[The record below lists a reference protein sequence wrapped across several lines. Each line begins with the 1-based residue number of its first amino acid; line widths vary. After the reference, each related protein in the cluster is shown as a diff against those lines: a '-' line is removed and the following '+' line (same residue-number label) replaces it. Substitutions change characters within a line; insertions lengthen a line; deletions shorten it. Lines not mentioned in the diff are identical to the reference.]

1 MLVSKE
7 TMNMAGL
14 LVDIYG
20 LDQVPPPSRPCP
32 LTCLWLLHPR
42 LRSRSSMQDIAE
54 RTLAAWH
61 QTYQDGARRRSL
73 IALAFDMPN
82 HGSRKVCETSNLD
95 WEEGNLNHARDMVN
109 AVGGGA
115 ATMSLLMGLVGFYT
129 GRTAEIDAHVC
140 LGWSLGGHTA
150 WWSLFGEP
158 RLDGA
163 VVVVGCADY
172 ISLMTERHKESPLP
186 TPSPF
191 LGSVYFPSDLV
202 TEIQKV
208 DPKARLFGATA
219 APPPS
224 PPLPA
229 SEQGRLRDLLDAKVR
244 GKKVLVC
251 SGGDDKLVPYAR
263 SAPLLAVLKDA
274 VRPGGWYEDGGFVL
288 EDRVYEGVGH
298 KFSEDMVRDS
308 VKFLVRIVSEG
319 PRDRGA

>member
-1 MLVSKE
+1 MPVSKE

-61 QTYQDGARRRSL
+61 ETYQDGARRRSL

-82 HGSRKVCETSNLD
+82 HGSHKVCETSNLD
-95 WEEGNLNHARDMVN
+95 WEEGNLSHARDMVN

-229 SEQGRLRDLLDAKVR
+229 SEQDRLRDLLDAKVR

>member
-1 MLVSKE
+1 MPVSKE

-20 LDQVPPPSRPCP
+20 LDQVPLPSRPCP

-61 QTYQDGARRRSL
+61 QTYQYGARRRSL

-95 WEEGNLNHARDMVN
+95 WEEGNLSHARDMVN

-229 SEQGRLRDLLDAKVR
+229 SEQARLRDLLDAKVR

>member
-1 MLVSKE
+1 MPVSKE
-7 TMNMAGL
+7 TITMAGL

-61 QTYQDGARRRSL
+61 QSYQYRARRRSL

-95 WEEGNLNHARDMVN
+95 WEEGNLSHACDMVN

-115 ATMSLLMGLVGFYT
+115 AAMSLLMGLVGVYT
-129 GRTAEIDAHVC
+129 GRDAEIDAHVC
-140 LGWSLGGHTA
+140 LGWSLGGRTA

-191 LGSVYFPSDLV
+191 LGSLYFPSDLV
-202 TEIQKV
+202 AKIQQV
-208 DPKARLFGATA
+208 DPKAMLFGATA

-229 SEQGRLRDLLDAKVR
+229 SEQARLRDLLDAEVR

-251 SGGDDKLVPYAR
+251 SGGDDEYINTPICFI
-263 SAPLLAVLKDA
+263 
-274 VRPGGWYEDGGFVL
+274 E
-288 EDRVYEGVGH
+288 H
-298 KFSEDMVRDS
+298 T
-308 VKFLVRIVSEG
+308 
-319 PRDRGA
+319 

>member
-1 MLVSKE
+1 MPVSKE

-20 LDQVPPPSRPCP
+20 LDQVPLPSRPCP

-61 QTYQDGARRRSL
+61 ETYQDGARRRSL

-229 SEQGRLRDLLDAKVR
+229 SEQDRLRDLLDAKVR

-263 SAPLLAVLKDA
+263 SALLLAVLKDA

-298 KFSEDMVRDS
+298 KFNEDMVRDS

>member
-1 MLVSKE
+1 MPVSKE
-7 TMNMAGL
+7 TITMAGL

-61 QTYQDGARRRSL
+61 QSYQYRARRRSL

-95 WEEGNLNHARDMVN
+95 WEEGNLSHACDMVN

-115 ATMSLLMGLVGFYT
+115 AAMSLLMGLVGVYT
-129 GRTAEIDAHVC
+129 GRDAEIDAHVC

-172 ISLMTERHKESPLP
+172 I
-186 TPSPF
+186 
-191 LGSVYFPSDLV
+191 
-202 TEIQKV
+202 
-208 DPKARLFGATA
+208 
-219 APPPS
+219 
-224 PPLPA
+224 
-229 SEQGRLRDLLDAKVR
+229 
-244 GKKVLVC
+244 C
-251 SGGDDKLVPYAR
+251 
-263 SAPLLAVLKDA
+263 
-274 VRPGGWYEDGGFVL
+274 
-288 EDRVYEGVGH
+288 
-298 KFSEDMVRDS
+298 EDMS
-308 VKFLVRIVSEG
+308 SSSSLPI
-319 PRDRGA
+319 

>member
-1 MLVSKE
+1 MPVSKE

-20 LDQVPPPSRPCP
+20 LDQAPPPSRPCP

-54 RTLAAWH
+54 RTLAAWQ
-61 QTYQDGARRRSL
+61 QTYQYGARRRSL

-95 WEEGNLNHARDMVN
+95 WEEGNLSHARDMVN

-129 GRTAEIDAHVC
+129 GRVAEVDAHVC

-202 TEIQKV
+202 TEIQRV
-208 DPKARLFGATA
+208 EPKARLFGATA

-224 PPLPA
+224 PPLSA
-229 SEQGRLRDLLDAKVR
+229 SEQARLRDLLDAKVR
-244 GKKVLVC
+244 GKKILVC

-274 VRPGGWYEDGGFVL
+274 VRPGGWYENGGFVL
-288 EDRVYEGVGH
+288 EDKVYEGVGH

>member
-1 MLVSKE
+1 MPVSKE

-61 QTYQDGARRRSL
+61 QTYQYGARRRSL

-95 WEEGNLNHARDMVN
+95 WEEGNLSHARDMFN
-109 AVGGGA
+109 AMGGGA

-129 GRTAEIDAHVC
+129 GRGAEIDAHVC

-191 LGSVYFPSDLV
+191 LGSVYFPSNLV

-208 DPKARLFGATA
+208 EPKARLFGATA

-224 PPLPA
+224 PPLST
-229 SEQGRLRDLLDAKVR
+229 SEQARLRDLLDAKVR
-244 GKKVLVC
+244 GKKMLVC